1 MSYISKIEIDSLWSG
16 LHHVQ
21 WNLREDVNILSG
33 VNGVGKSTILS
44 RVVKHLTSVDRFA
57 KSRDGVTLTFEPP
70 ESTGIN
76 IHVIRSFDRPVIT
89 SDVMSRVVDI
99 NLHTELDFQLYQL
112 QRHYLDYQVSLSN
125 RLVQLFTTQD
135 PEAQRM
141 ASMIAAEKTRFY
153 DIIDSLFADTGKV
166 VVRTSNEI
174 EMLQHEEHLTPYQL
188 SSGEKQ
194 MLIILLTVLIEK
206 RQPYTIFMDEP
217 EISLHVEWQQRLISL
232 VRELNPNAQ
241 IILTTHSPAVIMNGW
256 ADCVI
261 DVEDIIS

>member
-1 MSYISKIEIDSLWSG
+1 
-16 LHHVQ
+16 
-21 WNLREDVNILSG
+21 
-33 VNGVGKSTILS
+33 
-44 RVVKHLTSVDRFA
+44 
-57 KSRDGVTLTFEPP
+57 
-70 ESTGIN
+70 
-76 IHVIRSFDRPVIT
+76 
-89 SDVMSRVVDI
+89 
-99 NLHTELDFQLYQL
+99 
-112 QRHYLDYQVSLSN
+112 
-125 RLVQLFTTQD
+125 
-135 PEAQRM
+135 M

-153 DIIDSLFADTGKV
+153 DIIDSLFADTGKK

-256 ADCVI
+256 ADCVT

>member
-1 MSYISKIEIDSLWSG
+1 M
-16 LHHVQ
+16 
-21 WNLREDVNILSG
+21 
-33 VNGVGKSTILS
+33 
-44 RVVKHLTSVDRFA
+44 
-57 KSRDGVTLTFEPP
+57 
-70 ESTGIN
+70 
-76 IHVIRSFDRPVIT
+76 
-89 SDVMSRVVDI
+89 
-99 NLHTELDFQLYQL
+99 
-112 QRHYLDYQVSLSN
+112 SLSN
-125 RLVQLFTTQD
+125 RIVQLFTTQD
-135 PEAQRM
+135 PEAQRI

-153 DIIDSLFADTGKV
+153 DIIDSLFADTGKK

-256 ADCVI
+256 ADCVT